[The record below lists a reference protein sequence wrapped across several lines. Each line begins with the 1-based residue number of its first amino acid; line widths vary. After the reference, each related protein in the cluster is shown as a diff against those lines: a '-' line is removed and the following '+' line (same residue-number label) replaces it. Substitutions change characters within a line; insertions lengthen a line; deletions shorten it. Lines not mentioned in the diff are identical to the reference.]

1 MPTDDPMYERALEL
15 LNRFGAVSVEHP
27 SGTLLEHLR
36 GTYEQ
41 LERWGCSEDLCR
53 AGLYHSVYGTEYFQ
67 KRTVPLEARD
77 EVRSAIGDRAEE
89 IAYLYCALSRQS
101 LYRNLDMGAPYSVK
115 GRDAREMPI
124 SLTQLADLM
133 TLDLANRLEQQ
144 PRTRWDVARIDRDRK
159 IYERAVPLLPGV
171 AVAEFRKMFPRR
183 SQAELLAARLLRGPR
198 KVLRLITKRLGP

>member
-1 MPTDDPMYERALEL
+1 MPDNDPMYERALEL

-67 KRTVPLEARD
+67 KRTVPLDARD

-101 LYRNLDMGAPYSVK
+101 LYRNLDAGAPYAVK
-115 GRDAREMPI
+115 TRDGREMPI
-124 SLTQLADLM
+124 SLEQLADLM

-144 PRTRWDVARIDRDRK
+144 PRNRWDVARIDRDRK

-171 AVAEFRKMFPRR
+171 AVAEFREMFPRR
-183 SQAELLAARLLRGPR
+183 GKAELLAARLLRAPR
-198 KVLRLITKRLGP
+198 RALRLITKRLGR

>member
-1 MPTDDPMYERALEL
+1 MPADDPMYERALEL

-67 KRTVPLEARD
+67 KRTVPLDARD
-77 EVRSAIGDRAEE
+77 EVRSAIGERAEE

-101 LYRNLDMGAPYSVK
+101 LY
-115 GRDAREMPI
+115 
-124 SLTQLADLM
+124 
-133 TLDLANRLEQQ
+133 
-144 PRTRWDVARIDRDRK
+144 RK

-171 AVAEFRKMFPRR
+171 AVAEFREMFPRR
-183 SQAELLAARLLRGPR
+183 GKAELLAARLLRAPR
-198 KVLRLITKRLGP
+198 RALRLITKRLGR

>member
-1 MPTDDPMYERALEL
+1 MYERALEL

-67 KRTVPLEARD
+67 KRTVPLDARD
-77 EVRSAIGDRAEE
+77 EVRSAIGERAEE

-101 LYRNLDMGAPYSVK
+101 LYRNLDVGAPYAVK
-115 GRDAREMPI
+115 TRDGREMPI
-124 SLTQLADLM
+124 SLEQLADLM

-144 PRTRWDVARIDRDRK
+144 PRNRWDVARIDRDRK

-171 AVAEFRKMFPRR
+171 AVAEFREMFPRR
-183 SQAELLAARLLRGPR
+183 GKAELLAARLLRAPR
-198 KVLRLITKRLGP
+198 RALRLITKRLGR

>member
-1 MPTDDPMYERALEL
+1 MPTNDPMYERALEL
-15 LNRFGAVSVEHP
+15 LNRFGAVDVEHP

-101 LYRNLDMGAPYSVK
+101 LYRNLDVGAPYMVK
-115 GRDAREMPI
+115 ARDGREMPI
-124 SLTQLADLM
+124 SLAQLADLM

-171 AVAEFRKMFPRR
+171 AVAEFREMFPRR
-183 SQAELLAARLLRGPR
+183 SQAELLTSRLLRGPR
-198 KVLRLITKRLGP
+198 KVLRLITKRLGR

>member
-1 MPTDDPMYERALEL
+1 MYERALEL

-41 LERWGCSEDLCR
+41 LERWGCSEELCR
-53 AGLYHSVYGTEYFQ
+53 AGLYHSVYGTEYFN

-101 LYRNLDMGAPYSVK
+101 LYRNLDLGSPYMVK
-115 GRDAREMPI
+115 SRDGREIPI
-124 SLTQLADLM
+124 SLAQLADLM

-144 PRTRWDVARIDRDRK
+144 PRTRWDIARIDRDRK

-171 AVAEFRKMFPRR
+171 AVAEFRKTFPRR
-183 SQAELLAARLLRGPR
+183 GKAELLAARLLRVPR
-198 KVLRLITKRLGP
+198 RAIRLVTKRLGR